1 VGLGPEI
8 RGAKHPH
15 WTAPRNSASTFGHF
29 GGSGTFV
36 WHDPVANVTCF
47 ALTNREFDEWAMQYW
62 PEFGQA
68 VLNELGR

>member
-1 VGLGPEI
+1 
-8 RGAKHPH
+8 
-15 WTAPRNSASTFGHF
+15 
-29 GGSGTFV
+29 
-36 WHDPVANVTCF
+36 VTCF